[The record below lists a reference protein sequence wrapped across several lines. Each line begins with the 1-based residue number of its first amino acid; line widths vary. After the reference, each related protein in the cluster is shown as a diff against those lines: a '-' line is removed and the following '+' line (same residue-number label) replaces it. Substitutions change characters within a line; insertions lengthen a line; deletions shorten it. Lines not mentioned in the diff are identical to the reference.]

1 MNIPLGQAEPAGQ
14 LLVCYVDASQKSK
27 VMIARSPEHAV
38 ELLDR
43 AFNERDIDTVVGF
56 YEDGAVVVTEPGR
69 TVRGREQLRKF
80 FEFAME
86 SGASA
91 KQLRTHV
98 LEADGVA
105 LFLSR
110 WTLEY
115 KEPGGDASSRELV
128 ATTVFRKQLDGGWK
142 VLIDNS
148 LGPLVLEA

>member
-1 MNIPLGQAEPAGQ
+1 
-14 LLVCYVDASQKSK
+14 
-27 VMIARSPEHAV
+27 MIARSPEHVV

-43 AFNERDIDTVVGF
+43 AFNDHDIDTVIGF
-56 YEDGAVVVTEPGR
+56 YEDEAVVVTEPGR
-69 TVRGREQLRKF
+69 TVRGRAELRNF
-80 FEFAME
+80 FEHAMK

-91 KQLRTHV
+91 KQLKTHV

-115 KEPGGDASSRELV
+115 EKPNGEVSSRELV
-128 ATTVFRKQLDGGWK
+128 ATTVFRKQPSGGWK

-148 LGPLVLEA
+148 FGPLVLEA